1 MQVLPDTTL
10 NQKENT
16 AVDTLSIPF
25 VAVKLNLCFQ
35 YFSKMLYFSVT
46 VKRGIPRYDLLYA
59 STFIRQMPGLVG
71 NCEIANKLRKAR
83 YRFCKPKRDL
93 PVQAFSSS
101 LTLRQALHNL
111 QVYNACRV

>member
-1 MQVLPDTTL
+1 
-10 NQKENT
+10 
-16 AVDTLSIPF
+16 
-25 VAVKLNLCFQ
+25 
-35 YFSKMLYFSVT
+35 MLYFSVT
-46 VKRGIPRYDLLYA
+46 VKRGIHDTIDLLYA

-111 QVYNACRV
+111 QVYNAECN